1 MRDQLEQLVQQMID
15 RGIRYDDA
23 RREFKRCF
31 IQRALAR
38 SGGSLLGA
46 AEILGLHRNTM
57 TRKMAEY
64 RLKRRGA
71 A

>member
-1 MRDQLEQLVQQMID
+1 MREQLERLVQEMID
-15 RGIRYDDA
+15 RGIRYEDA
-23 RREFKRCF
+23 RREFERCF

-38 SGGSLLGA
+38 SGGSLIRA

-57 TRKMAEY
+57 TRKMGEY
-64 RLKRRGA
+64 RLTRKGA

>member
-1 MRDQLEQLVQQMID
+1 MREQLERLVQEMLD
-15 RGIRYDDA
+15 RGIRYEDA
-23 RREFKRCF
+23 RREFERCF

-38 SGGSLLGA
+38 SGGSLVGA

-57 TRKMAEY
+57 TRKMGVH
-64 RLKRRGA
+64 RLKRKGA

>member
-1 MRDQLEQLVQQMID
+1 MRDKLEQLVQEMLD
-15 RGIRYDDA
+15 RGIRYDEA
-23 RREFKRCF
+23 RREFERCF

-38 SGGSLLGA
+38 SGGSLVGA
-46 AEILGLHRNTM
+46 GEILGLHRNTM
-57 TRKMAEY
+57 TRKMAEH

>member
-1 MRDQLEQLVQQMID
+1 MRDQLERLVQEMLD
-15 RGIRYDDA
+15 RGIRYEDA
-23 RREFKRCF
+23 RREFERCF

-38 SGGSLLGA
+38 SGGSLIGA

-57 TRKMAEY
+57 TRKMGEY
-64 RLKRRGA
+64 RLKRKGA

>member
-1 MRDQLEQLVQQMID
+1 VREQLEQLVQQMID
-15 RGIRYDDA
+15 RGIRYEDA
-23 RREFKRCF
+23 RREFERCF

-38 SGGSLLGA
+38 SAGSLIGA
-46 AEILGLHRNTM
+46 AGLLGLHRNTM
-57 TRKMAEY
+57 TRKMATY

>member
-1 MRDQLEQLVQQMID
+1 VRDQLEQLVQQMID

-23 RREFKRCF
+23 RREFERCF

-38 SGGSLLGA
+38 SGGSLMGA

-57 TRKMAEY
+57 TRKMAAY
-64 RLKRRGA
+64 HLKRRGA